1 MKSVVTTYAYEIKY
15 YVGCLLAI
23 VILAS
28 YPGHPMFL
36 NIAHENVE
44 KHNEALY
51 SNTTVFHHYTT
62 IILYSGA
69 FCYCHPYSCLLK
81 GDVIQIQLELM
92 MSTLKY
98 YFYYNNTMGISSEVR
113 RCMCMQGVD

>member
-1 MKSVVTTYAYEIKY
+1 MN
-15 YVGCLLAI
+15 
-23 VILAS
+23 
-28 YPGHPMFL
+28 L

-44 KHNEALY
+44 KHNEAYY

-62 IILYSGA
+62 IIILYFGA

-92 MSTLKY
+92 MSTNVS
-98 YFYYNNTMGISSEVR
+98 FIMGISSEVR
-113 RCMCMQGVD
+113 RCMHVHAMICKEWIDKSVEADCMYYKSNGHIMH